1 MTTAILQIEFLR
13 DKSTREEQARKVLEE
28 EEWLRGLKTT
38 QAILK
43 TQKEGMG
50 TLESVETHKFQIE
63 NL

>member
-43 TQKEGMG
+43 TQEGMG
-50 TLESVETHKFQIE
+50 TPESVETHKFQIE